1 MTQPN
6 ANPTALSPTI
16 TERPYEKVERNRV
29 PWLHHG
35 GSLLLNGGL
44 IILAIITIFPFVWM
58 LFTSLK
64 TKGDILANPGNLLP
78 REFVFDTYINIWYEV
93 PFAQYFLNS
102 LLFATAVTVIS
113 LLFSSLAGYAFA
125 RLPFRG
131 KNVLFI
137 LILATMMIPFQVTM
151 LPLFLM
157 INQLGLYNTFQGLVI
172 PRAADAFG
180 IFMMRQF
187 FLTLPS
193 DLEEAARIDGAN
205 EFTIF
210 FRVMAPL
217 CKPMFLTL
225 GVFTFMGNWNDLL
238 YPMLMTSSEKFRPI
252 QAAIALFSGKYGTDY
267 NFVMTGL
274 LLAAIPTILA
284 YIFAQKYFVEGIA
297 MTGMK

>member
-1 MTQPN
+1 MAQTQLETSSSATKVASASASRG
-6 ANPTALSPTI
+6 ANTGARALQ
-16 TERPYEKVERNRV
+16 Y
-29 PWLHHG
+29 
-35 GSLLLNGGL
+35 GSAAAKNLVLVLLAVATL
-44 IILAIITIFPFVWM
+44 FPFVWM
-58 LFTSLK
+58 LLTSLK
-64 TKGDILANPGNLLP
+64 TKGDILANPGTLLP
-78 REFVFDTYINIWYEV
+78 REFVFDTYINIWSEV

-113 LLFSSLAGYAFA
+113 LLFNSLAGYAFA

-157 INQLGLYNTFQGLVI
+157 INKMGLYNTFQGLVI

-217 CKPMFLTL
+217 CKPIFLTL

-238 YPMLMTSSEKFRPI
+238 YPMLLTSSERFRPI

-274 LLAAIPTILA
+274 LLAAIPTIIA
-284 YIFAQKYFVEGIA
+284 YLFAQKYFVEGIA